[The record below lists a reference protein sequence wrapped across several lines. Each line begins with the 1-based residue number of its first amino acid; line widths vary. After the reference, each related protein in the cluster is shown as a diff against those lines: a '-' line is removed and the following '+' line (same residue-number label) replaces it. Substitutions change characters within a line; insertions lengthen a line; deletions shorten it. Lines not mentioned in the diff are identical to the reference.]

1 MLQCRQ
7 QEAAEPAAG
16 SSQEAGSSPAEAS
29 ANWVGSEAFSHLH
42 YYNHDAAP
50 LRGDALRR
58 CIEWASLAA
67 TVHAPIAPAAVHTAV
82 QPQAAQ
88 P

>member
-7 QEAAEPAAG
+7 QEAVEAAEAGTPSAGGEDLPAAPG
-16 SSQEAGSSPAEAS
+16 TR
-29 ANWVGSEAFSHLH
+29 WVASEAFSQLH

-58 CIEWASLAA
+58 CLEWASLAA
-67 TVHAPIAPAAVHTAV
+67 AVHAPVDPAPVQAAV
-82 QPQAAQ
+82 QPQAG
-88 P
+88 